1 MQRLLSP
8 FSPPQLVV
16 LAFALLSA
24 LGGLL
29 LMLPFATESGQS
41 ASPLEA
47 IFTSTS
53 AVTVTGLA
61 VVDTE
66 SYWSTFGEVVILG
79 LIQVGG
85 FGIMAMGSLLLIV
98 LARRVGLKFR
108 LLAQAELGA
117 LTSGDIRR
125 LVLGIALV
133 SVLFESA
140 VAVVLSLRFW
150 DRGQGLGEAVY
161 HGVFHA
167 VSAFN
172 NAGFA
177 LRPDSLMAFVG
188 DPIVILVVSAAIIAG
203 GLGVPV
209 WLDLYHH
216 WRRPRLW
223 SLTSKLVLL
232 MTFFLLVGGTL
243 AVYLAELTNPAT
255 LGPLSWPDQMLASFF
270 QSVSPRTAGFNSL
283 DYGQMRPETL
293 LATDMLMFAGSGP
306 ISTGGGIKLT
316 TLALVFF
323 MVRAVARGDESVEA
337 FGRRI
342 PHPAERQALVISFIA
357 MTAVVLA
364 AIALLIG
371 SDVTANE
378 ALFEAFSAFG
388 TVGLSTGVTPELPS
402 YAQGILAVLM
412 FIGRVGP
419 YTLALALLLREG
431 GRRYRLASERPVLG

>member
-1 MQRLLSP
+1 MQRLLSL
-8 FSPPQLVV
+8 FSPAQLVV
-16 LAFALLSA
+16 LAFAALSL
-24 LGGLL
+24 LGGIL
-29 LMLPFATESGQS
+29 LMLPLATESGES
-41 ASPLEA
+41 ASPLTA
-47 IFTSTS
+47 LFTSIS

-61 VVDTE
+61 IVDTP
-66 SYWSTFGEVVILG
+66 SYWSTFGELVILS

-85 FGIMAMGSLLLIV
+85 FGIMALGSLLLIV

-140 VAVVLSLRFW
+140 VALILGLRFW
-150 DRGQGLGEAVY
+150 GRGQSAGEAIY
-161 HGVFHA
+161 HGIFHA

-177 LRPDSLMAFVG
+177 LRSDSLVTFVG
-188 DPIVILVVSAAIIAG
+188 DPIVILVVSVAIIAG

-243 AVYLAELTNPAT
+243 AFYLFELTNPAT
-255 LGPLSWPDQMLASFF
+255 LGALSWPEQLLASFF

-283 DYGQMRPETL
+283 DYGHMRPETL
-293 LATDMLMFAGSGP
+293 LTTDMLMFAGSGP

-316 TLALVFF
+316 TLALIFF
-323 MVRAVARGDESVEA
+323 MVRAVTRGDESVEA
-337 FGRRI
+337 FERRV
-342 PHPAERQALVISFIA
+342 PHQAERQALVISFIA
-357 MTAVVLA
+357 MTAVVAA
-364 AIALLIG
+364 AILILAG
-371 SDVTANE
+371 SDISAGA

-388 TVGLSTGVTPELPS
+388 TVGLSTGATPELPA
-402 YAQGILAVLM
+402 YAQSILAVLM

-431 GRRYRLASERPVLG
+431 GRRYKLAEERPVLG